1 MKISPISKFLVN
13 NNAVAKNITR
23 QSVDFYNPNN
33 NYLGSMTRILNN
45 PNYKFTSVITFNEK
59 LQKNYYKTVKQY
71 FERIY
76 LESKT
81 QDEGKYIAKTI
92 VTEIVE
98 KDYIKGTS
106 RKIIKEKV
114 LETPLKRS
122 QDYIDITNIFE
133 SSPRIKYSSFNII
146 EDTVK
151 SI

>member
-1 MKISPISKFLVN
+1 
-13 NNAVAKNITR
+13 
-23 QSVDFYNPNN
+23 
-33 NYLGSMTRILNN
+33 MTRILNN

-122 QDYIDITNIFE
+122 EDYIDISNIFE
-133 SSPRIKYSSFNII
+133 SSQRIKYSSFNII